1 MYCGNCGKQIKDDAA
16 FCPECGHATSAA
28 VSTQKRKIPKVAFIG
43 AGAVLLLLIL
53 VLVITSGAK
62 APSEE
67 QIRISSNNLNNGG
80 LVATDGKWLYY
91 TGEGLVKERLDDGEK
106 YTVISDEIHPEHYLY
121 WGNSLYYYTFPGY
134 YKLKGNSGEDLGFS
148 VFTEGCI
155 QFDGK
160 NYYVTGSGNYDG
172 GGVFSAKAS
181 DIEKAKNIADI
192 HPTEILSN
200 GEYLYLISGFGSIND
215 APNLNYGTW
224 RIDKDGKNQIELMD
238 YCPSYIV
245 FSEDRIYYTNEDH
258 LLCSMDFDGENEE
271 IFDDVYVGSGLNVAD
286 GYIFYVDRDS
296 DNIYRM
302 NEDGSDKTRLNTTRS
317 GNINIAG
324 KWLIYED
331 HDDDYN
337 LAKMSF
343 DGDITQSLR

>member
-1 MYCGNCGKQIKDDAA
+1 MYCGNCGKQIKDDTA
-16 FCPECGHATSAA
+16 FCPECGHATSVA

-53 VLVITSGAK
+53 VLVISSGAK

-106 YTVISDEIHPEHYLY
+106 YTVISDEIHPAHYLY

-238 YCPSYIV
+238 YCLCLS
-245 FSEDRIYYTNEDH
+245 NE
-258 LLCSMDFDGENEE
+258 
-271 IFDDVYVGSGLNVAD
+271 NVSKRAP
-286 GYIFYVDRDS
+286 
-296 DNIYRM
+296 
-302 NEDGSDKTRLNTTRS
+302 K
-317 GNINIAG
+317 
-324 KWLIYED
+324 K
-331 HDDDYN
+331 
-337 LAKMSF
+337 
-343 DGDITQSLR
+343 